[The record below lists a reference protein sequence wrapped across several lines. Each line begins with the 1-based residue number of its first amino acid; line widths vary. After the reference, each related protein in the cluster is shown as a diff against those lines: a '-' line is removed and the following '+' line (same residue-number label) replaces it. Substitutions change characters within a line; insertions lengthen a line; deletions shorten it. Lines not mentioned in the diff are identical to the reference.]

1 MKAHVYVVEVNGCWQ
16 ARATIQPEVDELFWM
31 NGGFGETG
39 SLNKPIATSGWLWRE
54 ALPLG
59 DACRAVELWERGR
72 MSGSGGKPGR
82 EMSRQDGWNGKG
94 GSNSGNDG
102 WNSKG
107 GDNSGDDGWNRKGEN
122 NRDYEALE
130 RLYGCVEGAKRE
142 AGNEAGAHAGDWLKR
157 LGGWRKKE
165 HVVKGGASLLGMAEQ
180 WEQAKYTGDQWG
192 VEQTAYS
199 GEQLGVERMAHY
211 RKRAISDAEIRE
223 IAAGAKLAAELMQ
236 GRALLRGEA
245 HALLDGAGG
254 PGAAAGWSGV
264 LQLAALLGRVRL
276 SGAVAAGGGVRAD
289 AIWRRRRERRCLRCG
304 SGEAF
309 LRRTQCAACGR
320 VCAYCSACIG
330 MGRSREC
337 ELLVIGQR
345 DSPLAS
351 HTSVNDPSQ
360 ISLEQRLAKWNLSP
374 AQAAAAAK
382 ALHFVEQGPYELTPH
397 SPADRAS
404 PIRNFLLWA
413 VTGAG
418 KTEMIFPL
426 VESVL
431 VKGGKVLIAT
441 PRRDVVIELD
451 PRIRKAFPHA
461 SVVTLY
467 GGSTQR
473 WESGDITL
481 STTHQLLR
489 FHQGFD
495 LVIIDELDAYPYHGD
510 PILHYAADKSCMP
523 GAARLLLSATPPNEL
538 QRAARRGKLP
548 HARVPV
554 RYHRHPLPVP
564 KLIRTPAAKQM
575 LQQRKLPQKLLAAM
589 QQSLLRDAQLFVFV
603 QQIAQTEPMAALLCT
618 VIGHSAVAATSSQ
631 DPDRIE
637 KVQRF
642 RSREIRVLVTT
653 TILERGVT
661 IPRSDVYILDADGR
675 LFDEA
680 SLVQMAGRA
689 GRSAEDPNGSV
700 YFCSS
705 ERNQSQVSAVRHIQT
720 MNRIARKQGY
730 LLPLVKGG
738 DAR

>member
-1 MKAHVYVVEVNGCWQ
+1 MMTLMRCWVCFFCVLDKGTENGKRGGLGMKAHVYVVEVNGCWQ
-16 ARATIQPEVDELFWM
+16 ARATIQPAVDELFWM
-31 NGGFGETG
+31 NGSFGVGG
-39 SLNKPIATSGWLWRE
+39 SLNEAIAASGWLWRE

-59 DACRAVELWERGR
+59 DACRVVKLWERGR
-72 MSGSGGKPGR
+72 MSGNGGKSGG

-94 GSNSGNDG
+94 
-102 WNSKG
+102 
-107 GDNSGDDGWNRKGEN
+107 EN
-122 NRDYEALE
+122 NREHEALE
-130 RLYGCVEGAKRE
+130 RLFGCVQIAMRE

-157 LGGWRKKE
+157 LGGWRKKDQ
-165 HVVKGGASLLGMAEQ
+165 VLKGGASLLGMAER
-180 WEQAKYTGDQWG
+180 WER
-192 VEQTAYS
+192 TAYS
-199 GEQLGVERMAHY
+199 GEQLGVE
-211 RKRAISDAEIRE
+211 RAISDAEIRE

-236 GRALLRGEA
+236 GRALLRSEA

-276 SGAVAAGGGVRAD
+276 SGAVAAGEGGRAD
-289 AIWRRRRERRCLRCG
+289 AFWRRRRERRCQRCG

-309 LRRTQCAACGR
+309 LRRTPCAACGR

-345 DSPLAS
+345 DSPLAD
-351 HTSVNDPSQ
+351 HTSVHGPSHL
-360 ISLEQRLAKWNLSP
+360 SLKQRLAKWSLSP

-382 ALHFVEQGPYELTPH
+382 ALQFVEQEPYELTPH
-397 SPADRAS
+397 SQANIAA

-431 VKGGKVLIAT
+431 LKGGKALIAT

-451 PRIRKAFPHA
+451 PRIRKAFPQA

-489 FHQGFD
+489 FHHGFD

-523 GAARLLLSATPPNEL
+523 GAARLLLSATPPHEL
-538 QRAARRGKLP
+538 QVAARRGKLP
-548 HARVPV
+548 HAQVPV
-554 RYHRHPLPVP
+554 RYHQHPLPVP
-564 KLIRTPAAKQM
+564 MLLRTPAAKQM
-575 LQQRKLPQKLLAAM
+575 LQQRKLPPQLLAAM
-589 QQSLLRDAQLFVFV
+589 RQSLLRDAQLFVFV
-603 QQIAQTEPMAALLCT
+603 QQIALSGPMAALLRT
-618 VIGHSAVAATSSQ
+618 VLVNPAVEATSSQ
-631 DPDRIE
+631 DPDRAD

-642 RSREIRVLVTT
+642 RSRGIRVLVTT

-689 GRSAEDPNGSV
+689 GRSADDPNGKV
-700 YFCSS
+700 YFCSR

-730 LLPLVKGG
+730 LLPVGKGG
-738 DAR
+738 RAR